1 MKGVEVK
8 SVTLPEISIR
18 EVMRY
23 LGCRDSNERINEE
36 IDSCICEA
44 RGAFASRVVF
54 TELDVRI
61 DGKICDFGSFS
72 IHSSAL
78 AKNLLGCYK
87 VIVFAATAGMKTDR
101 LIAKYSRLSP
111 SRSVIFQ
118 AIGTERVE
126 ALCDAFCDE
135 YEKEQGVSL
144 KPRFSPG
151 YADLKIE
158 HQRDIFKLLDC
169 PKNIGVSLND
179 SLLMSPSKSV
189 TAFVGIKCKEKI

>member
-8 SVTLPEISIR
+8 SVTLPEITIR

-78 AKNLLGCYK
+78 AKNLSGCNR
-87 VIVFAATAGMKTDR
+87 VIVFAATAG
-101 LIAKYSRLSP
+101 SRLSP